1 MDVNELFKNFLEE
14 IEQVVSLNVYNLWF
28 SKIRPIS
35 LEGNTL
41 KIVVPMDIHKSM
53 LSENVN
59 SILRVIVANLQ
70 TPVVII
76 LLVMMLATLTVAG
89 TFIFEFFVEHRKLR
103 ADVPKLIETMNT
115 TEIRDLSDLIRQ
127 NQLLPRQKKALQQLI
142 DEYKMDS
149 ESREIYAAQL
159 LFEEEEHYQKYL
171 RWPQMISKLGP
182 MFGLLGTLVP
192 LGPGLMALSEG
203 NTALLSQ
210 SLLIAFDTTSAGVV
224 IAAVSLVI
232 AQIRKQWYRNYAQA
246 LESMMEVILNRMK
259 AEKQWKKTGGT
270 EC

>member
-1 MDVNELFKNFLEE
+1 M
-14 IEQVVSLNVYNLWF
+14 F
-28 SKIRPIS
+28 SES
-35 LEGNTL
+35 
-41 KIVVPMDIHKSM
+41 
-53 LSENVN
+53 VN
-59 SILRVIVANLQ
+59 SILRAIIANLQ

-76 LLVMMLATLTVAG
+76 LLVLMAATVIVTG
-89 TFIFEFFVEHRKLR
+89 TFVFEFFVEHRKLR

-115 TEIRDLSDLIRQ
+115 TKIRDLSDLIKQ
-127 NQLLPRQKKALQQLI
+127 NELLPRQKKALNQLI
-142 DEYKMDS
+142 REDKMDS
-149 ESREIYAAQL
+149 ENREIYAAQL

-224 IAAVSLVI
+224 IAAVALVI
-232 AQIRKQWYRNYAQA
+232 TQIRKQWYRSYAQA
-246 LESMMEVILNRMK
+246 LESMMEVILDKMK
-259 AEKQWKKTGGT
+259 AEEQRAKTGGVN
-270 EC
+270 C

>member
-1 MDVNELFKNFLEE
+1 M
-14 IEQVVSLNVYNLWF
+14 F
-28 SKIRPIS
+28 SES
-35 LEGNTL
+35 
-41 KIVVPMDIHKSM
+41 
-53 LSENVN
+53 VN
-59 SILRVIVANLQ
+59 SILRAIIANLQ

-76 LLVMMLATLTVAG
+76 LLVLMAATVIVTG
-89 TFIFEFFVEHRKLR
+89 TFVFEFFVEHRKLR

-115 TEIRDLSDLIRQ
+115 TKIRDLSDLIKQ
-127 NQLLPRQKKALQQLI
+127 NELLPRQKKALNELI
-142 DEYKMDS
+142 REDKMDS
-149 ESREIYAAQL
+149 ENREIYAAQL

-224 IAAVSLVI
+224 IAAVALVI
-232 AQIRKQWYRNYAQA
+232 TQIRKQWYRSYAQA
-246 LESMMEVILNRMK
+246 LESMMEVILDKMK
-259 AEKQWKKTGGT
+259 AEEQRAKTGGAK
-270 EC
+270 C

>member
-1 MDVNELFKNFLEE
+1 M
-14 IEQVVSLNVYNLWF
+14 F
-28 SKIRPIS
+28 SES
-35 LEGNTL
+35 
-41 KIVVPMDIHKSM
+41 
-53 LSENVN
+53 VN
-59 SILRVIVANLQ
+59 SILRAIIANLQ

-76 LLVMMLATLTVAG
+76 LLVLMAATVIVTG
-89 TFIFEFFVEHRKLR
+89 TFVFEFFVEHRKLR

-115 TEIRDLSDLIRQ
+115 TKIRDLSDLIKQ
-127 NQLLPRQKKALQQLI
+127 NELLPRQKKALNQLI
-142 DEYKMDS
+142 REDKMDS
-149 ESREIYAAQL
+149 ENREIYAAQL

-224 IAAVSLVI
+224 IAAAALVI
-232 AQIRKQWYRNYAQA
+232 AQIRKQWYRSYAQA
-246 LESMMEVILNRMK
+246 LESMMEVILDKMK
-259 AEKQWKKTGGT
+259 AEEQRAKTGGVK
-270 EC
+270 C

>member
-1 MDVNELFKNFLEE
+1 M
-14 IEQVVSLNVYNLWF
+14 F
-28 SKIRPIS
+28 SES
-35 LEGNTL
+35 
-41 KIVVPMDIHKSM
+41 
-53 LSENVN
+53 VN
-59 SILRVIVANLQ
+59 SILQAIIANLQ

-76 LLVMMLATLTVAG
+76 LLVLMAATVIVTG
-89 TFIFEFFVEHRKLR
+89 TFVFEFFVEHRKLR

-115 TEIRDLSDLIRQ
+115 TKIRDLSDLIKQ
-127 NQLLPRQKKALQQLI
+127 NELLPRQKKALNQLI
-142 DEYKMDS
+142 REDKMDS
-149 ESREIYAAQL
+149 ENREIYAAQL

-224 IAAVSLVI
+224 IAAVALVI
-232 AQIRKQWYRNYAQA
+232 TQIRKQWYRSYAQA
-246 LESMMEVILNRMK
+246 LESMMEVILDKMK
-259 AEKQWKKTGGT
+259 AEEQRAKTGGAK
-270 EC
+270 C

>member
-1 MDVNELFKNFLEE
+1 M
-14 IEQVVSLNVYNLWF
+14 F
-28 SKIRPIS
+28 SES
-35 LEGNTL
+35 
-41 KIVVPMDIHKSM
+41 
-53 LSENVN
+53 VN
-59 SILRVIVANLQ
+59 SILRAIIANLQ

-76 LLVMMLATLTVAG
+76 LLVLMAATVIVTG
-89 TFIFEFFVEHRKLR
+89 TFVFEFFVEHRKLR

-115 TEIRDLSDLIRQ
+115 TKIRDLSDLIKQ
-127 NQLLPRQKKALQQLI
+127 NELLPRQKKALNQLI
-142 DEYKMDS
+142 REDKMDS
-149 ESREIYAAQL
+149 ENREIYAAQL

-224 IAAVSLVI
+224 IAAVALVI
-232 AQIRKQWYRNYAQA
+232 TQIRKHYKISPP
-246 LESMMEVILNRMK
+246 L
-259 AEKQWKKTGGT
+259 
-270 EC
+270 

>member
-1 MDVNELFKNFLEE
+1 M
-14 IEQVVSLNVYNLWF
+14 F
-28 SKIRPIS
+28 SES
-35 LEGNTL
+35 
-41 KIVVPMDIHKSM
+41 
-53 LSENVN
+53 VN
-59 SILRVIVANLQ
+59 SILRAIIANLQ

-76 LLVMMLATLTVAG
+76 LLVLMAATVIVTG
-89 TFIFEFFVEHRKLR
+89 TFVFEFFVEHRKLR

-115 TEIRDLSDLIRQ
+115 TKIRDLSDLIKQ
-127 NQLLPRQKKALQQLI
+127 NELLPRQKKALNQLI
-142 DEYKMDS
+142 REDKMDS
-149 ESREIYAAQL
+149 ENREIYAAQL

-224 IAAVSLVI
+224 IAAVALVI
-232 AQIRKQWYRNYAQA
+232 TQIRKQWYRSYAQA
-246 LESMMEVILNRMK
+246 LESMMEVILDKMK
-259 AEKQWKKTGGT
+259 AEEQRAKTGGAK
-270 EC
+270 C

>member
-1 MDVNELFKNFLEE
+1 M
-14 IEQVVSLNVYNLWF
+14 F
-28 SKIRPIS
+28 SES
-35 LEGNTL
+35 
-41 KIVVPMDIHKSM
+41 
-53 LSENVN
+53 VN
-59 SILRVIVANLQ
+59 SILRAIIANLQ

-76 LLVMMLATLTVAG
+76 LLVLMAATVIVTG
-89 TFIFEFFVEHRKLR
+89 TFVFEFFVEHRKLR

-115 TEIRDLSDLIRQ
+115 TKIRDLSDLIKQ
-127 NQLLPRQKKALQQLI
+127 NELLPRQKKALNQLI
-142 DEYKMDS
+142 REDKMDS
-149 ESREIYAAQL
+149 ENREIYAAQL

-224 IAAVSLVI
+224 IAAVALVI
-232 AQIRKQWYRNYAQA
+232 SQIRKQWYRSYAQA
-246 LESMMEVILNRMK
+246 LESMMEVILDKMK
-259 AEKQWKKTGGT
+259 AEEQRAKTGGAK
-270 EC
+270 C